1 MKQRAAVLAA
11 GALLAAALPL
21 QAEPLSKNV
30 YEIMGLKTKDVLT
43 GPILTS
49 RVLPGLPAVPKQVV
63 AMVTYMTGKRE
74 ESNAVN
80 VRLEVLRKDGDKLV
94 SLYSRD
100 FGQENGGYVGRGDL
114 ELVDLDGDAVN
125 EIIVTYDSYKDSLV
139 TERRAEVLLQD
150 GASFTT
156 AWTGPVEYDAT
167 KAVRTVP
174 LERRDRY
181 TRALDIPATLKTRG
195 VTLMVK
201 KTVVAVAGERLEQPK
216 VLQETFPL
224 RGSPPSS

>member
-1 MKQRAAVLAA
+1 MKRAVLPVVM
-11 GALLAAALPL
+11 LSLASIV
-21 QAEPLSKNV
+21 QAEPISKDV
-30 YEIMGLKTKDVLT
+30 YKLMGLQVKDVLT

-49 RVLPGLPAVPKQVV
+49 RVLPGMANDPKQVV
-63 AMVTYMTGKRE
+63 ALVTYMTGKRE

-80 VRLEVLRKDGDKLV
+80 VRLEVMRKEGEGLV

-100 FGQENGGYVGRGDL
+100 FGKEHGGYVGHGDI
-114 ELVDLDGDAVN
+114 ELVDLDGDGVN
-125 EIIVTYDSYKDSLV
+125 EIIVSYDSYKDPLI

-150 GASFTT
+150 GGSFTT
-156 AWTGPVEYDAT
+156 AWTGEVEYDAT

-174 LERRDRY
+174 QDRRDRY

-201 KTVVAVAGERLEQPK
+201 KTMLAVAGERLEPPK
-216 VLQETFPL
+216 VVQETFPL
-224 RGSPPSS
+224 RGGSPAS